1 MKTMNKVLELST
13 RIRYKSHRVV
23 RKALLIT
30 PKRNM
35 ALLAFDKGKNLL
47 TRSVPMDVRFIFLEG
62 KAELSVDGVTNV
74 MSVGSIAHVGTGH
87 VYSLHAPERFKVL
100 MTAEPTLYREVPLR
114 KLLGELFGRWTT
126 SFGGFYNSIANRF
139 SWNRRDLLYGQ
150 AG

>member
-1 MKTMNKVLELST
+1 MKTMSKVLELST
-13 RIRYKSHRVV
+13 RIKYKSHRVV

-35 ALLAFDKGKNLL
+35 ALLAFDKGKHLPA
-47 TRSVPMDVRFIFLEG
+47 RSVPMDVRFVFLEG

-74 MSVGSIAHVGTGH
+74 MTAGSIAHVGAGH

-100 MTAEPTLYREVPLR
+100 MTAEPAIYREPPLR
-114 KLLGELFGRWTT
+114 KLLAEFFGRWTT
-126 SFGGFYNSIANRF
+126 KVGGFYNSIANRF

>member
-1 MKTMNKVLELST
+1 
-13 RIRYKSHRVV
+13 
-23 RKALLIT
+23 
-30 PKRNM
+30 M

-74 MSVGSIAHVGTGH
+74 MSVGSIAHVGAGH

-114 KLLGELFGRWTT
+114 KLLAELFGRWTT

>member
-87 VYSLHAPERFKVL
+87 VYA
-100 MTAEPTLYREVPLR
+100 LR
-114 KLLGELFGRWTT
+114 
-126 SFGGFYNSIANRF
+126 S
-139 SWNRRDLLYGQ
+139 
-150 AG
+150 